1 MNMNK
6 TAVVTGASSGI
17 GAATALALPAEGY
30 RVALVARR
38 HERLEAIAEQIRAHG
53 GQALICAADVTDPDA
68 ARGSIART
76 LETWGRVDVL
86 VNNAGR
92 GLSAT
97 FETTTEDELRQLLEL
112 NLVSVLTLTRAVLPG
127 MIAQGSGH
135 VVNVGSILGRRGLPL
150 RSAYAASKFGLT
162 GLTESLRQ
170 EVRRHGI
177 HVSLVLPIYTATEFH
192 AGEIRRA
199 EPPRAGP
206 AQSAETV
213 SRAIVGCLR
222 RPRPEVYTFTPA
234 RMFAVLGVVA
244 PRLSDWLVS
253 RRYR

>member
-1 MNMNK
+1 
-6 TAVVTGASSGI
+6 
-17 GAATALALPAEGY
+17 
-30 RVALVARR
+30 VALVARR
-38 HERLEAIAEQIRAHG
+38 RDRLAAIADQIRAG
-53 GQALICAADVTDPDA
+53 GGAALTCVADLTDPDA

-92 GLSAT
+92 GLAAT
-97 FETTTEDELRQLLEL
+97 FETTTEADLRELLEL

-127 MIAQGSGH
+127 MIARHSGH
-135 VVNVGSILGRRGLPL
+135 VINVGSILGRRGLPL
-150 RSAYAASKFGLT
+150 RAAYAASKFGLT

-170 EVRRHGI
+170 EVGRHGI

-192 AGEIRRA
+192 AGEIRGPQ
-199 EPPRAGP
+199 PPRAGP
-206 AQSAETV
+206 AQSPETV
-213 SRAIVGCLR
+213 ARAIVGCLR
-222 RPRPEVYTFTPA
+222 RPRPEVYTFVPA